1 MGGITE
7 WGQGT
12 LGQRTQSTLASVLSS
27 PHSDPM
33 LDPSLA
39 LGKVGRGDIKRA
51 QQPAQAQSSGGQGVN
66 RPVLLAPQQAWE
78 AAT

>member
-1 MGGITE
+1 MGGIIE

-12 LGQRTQSTLASVLSS
+12 LGQRTQSTLTSVLGS

-33 LDPSLA
+33 LHSSLA

-51 QQPAQAQSSGGQGVN
+51 QLPARTSSSGGQGAD
-66 RPVLLAPQQAWE
+66 RPVLLGACQARE